1 MLIPPGSWLE
11 DHEETLPHRGELD
24 EASFTYRWKHPD
36 PRMDRLQ
43 KEVAKLVEQD
53 AESGED
59 PAATF
64 YSVMELARGQPEGV
78 TYALPA
84 ERQRVPRMS
93 ESWFC

>member
-1 MLIPPGSWLE
+1 
-11 DHEETLPHRGELD
+11 LD

-53 AESGED
+53 AQSDED

-64 YSVMELARGQPEGV
+64 YKVMELAAGRQPERV
-78 TYALPA
+78 TLSLSGD
-84 ERQRVPRMS
+84 RHSVPRMS